1 MPYKI
6 TLAAEGDI
14 EDIIATIWQE
24 NPKAADAVE
33 DRLYAAFDLLAANPG
48 LGHERSD
55 LTNLTVL
62 FWPIRQ
68 TSHVAIYRQASP
80 IEIIRVIH
88 WRRDIAAVL
97 SGKE

>member
-1 MPYKI
+1 MPYKV
-6 TLAAEGDI
+6 TLAAQGDI

-24 NPKAADAVE
+24 NPKAAETVE
-33 DRLYAAFDLLAANPG
+33 DRLYAAFDLLAENPG

-55 LTNLTVL
+55 LTDLPVL
-62 FWPIRQ
+62 FWPIQQ
-68 TSHVAIYRQASP
+68 TNYAAIYRKASL

-97 SGKE
+97 SGDV